1 MKYEFF
7 YQLNENFIRTKTL
20 VEISKKLK
28 SDGQHYKQ
36 LVTSPPTGVTPMT
49 VHNNSVLAQ
58 EYQTLSEKISLTA
71 LKEELAELQTYLN
84 KPEIKYDFELYS
96 EMFTRKN
103 LIETYL
109 SRCTLQ
115 PY

>member
-1 MKYEFF
+1 MKYETF
-7 YQLNENFIRTKTL
+7 YRLNETFIRTKTL
-20 VEISKKLK
+20 VEIAEKLK

-36 LVTSPPTGVTPMT
+36 LVASPPTGATPRA
-49 VHNNSVLAQ
+49 VNNNCVLAQ
-58 EYQTLSEKISLTA
+58 EYQALSEKIYITA
-71 LKEELAELQTYLN
+71 LKEELAELHAYLN

-103 LIETYL
+103 HIETYL